1 MSRSLLR
8 VQSQRGRKRDIV
20 TGTNI
25 YLINSVTRYLI
36 LDGGSFNKQ
45 KDRDYITVSVISV
58 KQYLQ

>member
-1 MSRSLLR
+1 
-8 VQSQRGRKRDIV
+8 VQIQRGRKRDIV

-36 LDGGSFNKQ
+36 LDGDIFNKQ